1 VLDRSAT
8 GDENASQVVVAPDGQ
23 YYVAGGIVSPANIAT
38 LTLMRLGPDGTVDTS
53 FAAAGTASVPLS
65 SSPEEHVGPMLILPD
80 GKFLF
85 AGRRRFGYTNSSR
98 SDVLLLRLNPDG
110 SPDETFGAGGFRA
123 IDVGS
128 TGDVT
133 ADLVMGPD
141 GKPVVT
147 GRRGS
152 GWFAMRL
159 QGEGQGPAAR
169 VVGRHVF
176 YNRSGFDGNDG
187 AANAA
192 DDNAIAPD
200 KNALL
205 ASQDRLP
212 GFDNVTSYDKGI
224 NGIMVDIANL
234 PAGGVL
240 SADDFDFGSA
250 GAPLSVTVRRDAGAE
265 GSDRVTL
272 VWRDY
277 NPLDA
282 SPLPQAVGNGWLT
295 VTVKANADTGL
306 SQPDVFRFANLI
318 GETGDSFA
326 APRVSAIDLAAVKR
340 ALNGAAPLAAT
351 TDFNRDVRTNAID
364 LAIVKRNLNH
374 SLPVFASPT
383 PAPAGGHDDEPA
395 ASVAALLAD
404 G

>member
-1 VLDRSAT
+1 
-8 GDENASQVVVAPDGQ
+8 
-23 YYVAGGIVSPANIAT
+23 
-38 LTLMRLGPDGTVDTS
+38 
-53 FAAAGTASVPLS
+53 
-65 SSPEEHVGPMLILPD
+65 
-80 GKFLF
+80 
-85 AGRRRFGYTNSSR
+85 
-98 SDVLLLRLNPDG
+98 
-110 SPDETFGAGGFRA
+110 
-123 IDVGS
+123 
-128 TGDVT
+128 
-133 ADLVMGPD
+133 
-141 GKPVVT
+141 
-147 GRRGS
+147 
-152 GWFAMRL
+152 
-159 QGEGQGPAAR
+159 
-169 VVGRHVF
+169 
-176 YNRSGFDGNDG
+176 
-187 AANAA
+187 
-192 DDNAIAPD
+192 
-200 KNALL
+200 
-205 ASQDRLP
+205 
-212 GFDNVTSYDKGI
+212 
-224 NGIMVDIANL
+224 MVDIANL

-282 SPLPQAVGNGWLT
+282 SPLPHAVGNGWLT

-395 ASVAALLAD
+395 AAVAALLAD